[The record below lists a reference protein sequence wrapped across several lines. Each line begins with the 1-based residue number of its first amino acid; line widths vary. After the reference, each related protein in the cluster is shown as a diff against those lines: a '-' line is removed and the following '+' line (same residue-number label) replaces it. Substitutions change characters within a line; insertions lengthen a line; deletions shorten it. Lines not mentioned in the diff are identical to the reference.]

1 MSMAR
6 VTRTAFTLI
15 ELLVVVAIAGLLLA
29 LLFPSMTRALEQSRR
44 SACRSNLRDLG
55 VSLKMFATDHNGWY
69 VLADTNTLA
78 SGAPRYSYNNGN
90 PYLSGEYPFTRH
102 GRKLYTNNYVASG
115 RVFVCPSDKFEFR
128 GSTSTRVD
136 VKPARDGDTF
146 ATPGPNAFNSNGNC
160 SYMYIAGYGITSQED
175 PSRAGVL
182 LDESNEQERG
192 DRSPGQMPDIKKDDN
207 HGANYRN
214 VLYFDGHVV
223 SLEGDDV
230 ANTNL
235 FGHLIN
241 TDILNSVD

>member
-1 MSMAR
+1 MAR

-69 VLADTNTLA
+69 VLSDTNTLA
-78 SGAPRYSYNNGN
+78 SGAPRYRYNNGE
-90 PYLSGEYPFTRH
+90 PYLSEEYPFTRH
-102 GRKLYTNNYVASG
+102 GRKLYSNEYVRSG
-115 RVFVCPSDKFEFR
+115 RVFVCPSDKWEYR
-128 GSTSTRVD
+128 TGTLRVN
-136 VKPARDGDTF
+136 VKPAKDGPTF
-146 ATPGPNAFNSNGNC
+146 AVPGAEAFNSLGNC
-160 SYMYIAGYGITSQED
+160 SYMYISGYGITTQED

-182 LDESNEQERG
+182 VDESNDQERG
-192 DRSPGQMPDIKKDDN
+192 DRSPGDMPPIGRDDN